1 MSSPKKGTDIGSGVL
16 NALKGVPTPLDLF
29 ELTTPG
35 APNTRTITYMTQ
47 AVGLMADLDLGTEHL
62 RWMGDARFMYGFVR
76 GIVTHRACPVR
87 LAIKVA
93 ENDKRAMVRTCEA
106 ARSAAS
112 PVACEGAKLGRPEST
127 GGDFGEDLS
136 DEEAAKLP
144 DLKYDAKSTDG
155 WIEVDQSPLFVY
167 AGQGPYVGR

>member
-1 MSSPKKGTDIGSGVL
+1 MSLPKKGTDIGGAVL

-29 ELTTPG
+29 ELTTPR
-35 APNTRTITYMTQ
+35 AARTRTFTYMTQ

-62 RWMGDARFMYGFVR
+62 RWMGDTRFMYGFVR
-76 GIVTHRACPVR
+76 GIITHRACPVR

-93 ENDKRAMVRTCEA
+93 EDDKRAMVRACEA
-106 ARSAAS
+106 ARSATS
-112 PVACEGAKLGRPEST
+112 PVACKGPKLGRPESADEEF
-127 GGDFGEDLS
+127 GDDLT

-144 DLKYDAKSTDG
+144 DLKYDMKSTDG
-155 WIEVDQSPLFVY
+155 WVEVDQSPLFVY

>member
-1 MSSPKKGTDIGSGVL
+1 MTSPKKGTDIGGAVL

-35 APNTRTITYMTQ
+35 ASKTRTFTYMTQ

-62 RWMGDARFMYGFVR
+62 RWMGDTRFMYGFVR

-93 ENDKRAMVRTCEA
+93 EDDKRAMVRACEA

-112 PVACEGAKLGRPEST
+112 PFACKGAKLGRFDST
-127 GGDFGEDLS
+127 AEDGQEDLS

-144 DLKYDAKSTDG
+144 DLKYDMKSTHG
-155 WIEVDQSPLFVY
+155 WVEVDQSPLFVY